1 VPKVVNPRAVKRK
14 IRSVQNLKKI
24 TKAMEMVS
32 AAKLKKVQG
41 RLLAIRPYSDKLR
54 ELLRDLSERAHDIDM
69 PMLKPREKVKKVA
82 YVVFAAD
89 KGLCGS
95 YNANVLRLATRTTA
109 PGEGRPAAAV
119 FTVGRKAGD
128 LYRKRGQAPEAHWQA
143 LPADVGFKQVREI
156 TSRVIGAYRREEVD
170 EVHLVYSEFVN
181 AVTFRPR
188 VVKFLPFEATGEAEQ
203 LAERKIVR
211 AEAASLERK
220 GREPAYGYIFE
231 PGPAAILGQLI
242 PRYVEVLFYRILLE
256 SLASEHAAR
265 MSAMHN
271 ATDNAQE
278 MISSLTLQYNKA
290 RQASITKELLDIV
303 GGAEA
308 LKG

>member
-1 VPKVVNPRAVKRK
+1 MAKIVNPRVVKRK

-54 ELLRDLSERAHDIDM
+54 ELLRDLSQRAGDVEM
-69 PMLKPREKVKKVA
+69 PMLKPREKVRKVA
-82 YVVFAAD
+82 YVIFAAD

-95 YNANVLRLATRTTA
+95 YNANVLRLASKTTVA
-109 PGEGRPAAAV
+109 GEAGPTPVV
-119 FTVGRKAGD
+119 FTIGRKAGD
-128 LYRKRGQAPEAHWQA
+128 LYRKRGHPPEAHWQG

-156 TSRVIGAYRREEVD
+156 TARVIGAYRREEVD
-170 EVHLVYSEFVN
+170 EVHLIYSEFVN

-188 VVKFLPFEATGEAEQ
+188 VVKFLPFETQGEAAKA
-203 LAERKIVR
+203 AEKRISHQETK
-211 AEAASLERK
+211 SLEQK
-220 GREPAYGYIFE
+220 GELAFGYIFE
-231 PGPAAILGQLI
+231 PEPAIILEQLI
-242 PRYVEVLFYRILLE
+242 PRYIEILFYRILLE

-271 ATDNAQE
+271 ATENASD
-278 MISSLTLQYNKA
+278 MIGSLTLQYNKA
-290 RQASITKELLDIV
+290 RQAAITKELLDIV